1 MSQSYLI
8 NNYGL
13 DRVYDVI
20 ELPNGSLRVIT
31 LWDMVEYQHGYRS
44 NPYDP

>member
-1 MSQSYLI
+1 MSQNFLV

-20 ELPNGSLRVIT
+20 ELPNGTLRVIT
-31 LWDMVEYQHGYRS
+31 LWDWVEYLHGHRP
-44 NPYDP
+44 NPYTE